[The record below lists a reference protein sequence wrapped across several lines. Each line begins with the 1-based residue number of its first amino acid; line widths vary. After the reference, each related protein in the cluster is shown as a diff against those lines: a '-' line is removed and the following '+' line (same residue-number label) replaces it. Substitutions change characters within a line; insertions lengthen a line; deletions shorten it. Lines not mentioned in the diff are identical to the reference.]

1 MALFGLIPDSAIQ
14 KLEADGL
21 AIEKWAMSEADKIVA
36 FLKQD
41 KGLVGVVASAIALFE
56 QHGDGMSGGEKA
68 KQVAIMAVP
77 AIVKVLTSGQSAFAV
92 IETEIMDLAHQVVAS
107 VFNDAK
113 ANSPFAAIVQAL
125 GL

>member
-21 AIEKWAMSEADKIVA
+21 AVEKWAMSEADKVVA
-36 FLKQD
+36 WLKQD
-41 KGLVGVVASAIALFE
+41 KGLVGVVANAIAIFE
-56 QHGDGMSGGEKA
+56 QHGSDMTGGEKA
-68 KQVAIMAVP
+68 KQVAIMAMP
-77 AIVKVLTSGQSAFAV
+77 AIIKVLTSGQSAFAV
-92 IETEIMDLAHQVVAS
+92 VETEIVDLAHQLVAS